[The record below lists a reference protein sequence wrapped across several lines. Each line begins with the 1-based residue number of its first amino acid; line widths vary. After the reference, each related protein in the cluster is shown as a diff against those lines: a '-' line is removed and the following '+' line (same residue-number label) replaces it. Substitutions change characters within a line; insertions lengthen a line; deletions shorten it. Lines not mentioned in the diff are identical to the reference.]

1 MHKGFSLI
9 EMLVALSLMVL
20 LASFVIPNV
29 LKYQNK
35 SYQLASEVNI
45 RTFQSAV
52 ESYYLDNNAYPV
64 GNMNISDLFSLLKT
78 GEYLTSSPT
87 NPYYKAAYSSS
98 QTKGKILYSSTSG
111 DDYALTLYGGDG
123 QTVQITLG
131 RL

>member
-20 LASFVIPNV
+20 LASFVIPNI

-35 SYQLASEVNI
+35 SYQLASEVNV

-64 GNMNISDLFSLLKT
+64 GNINASDLYALLKT

-87 NPYYKAAYSSS
+87 NPYYKSPYSTS
-98 QTKGKILYSSTSG
+98 QTKGKILYASSAG
-111 DDYALTLYGGDG
+111 DDYTLTLYGSDG
-123 QTVQITLG
+123 QTIQLTLG
-131 RL
+131 KL